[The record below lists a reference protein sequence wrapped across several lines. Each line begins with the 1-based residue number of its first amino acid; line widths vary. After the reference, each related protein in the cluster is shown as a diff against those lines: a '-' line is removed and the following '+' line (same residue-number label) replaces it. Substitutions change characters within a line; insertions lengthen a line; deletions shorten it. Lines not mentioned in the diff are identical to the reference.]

1 VWESRSEVSDAA
13 LIGRE
18 DELAAI
24 NAWLGTVA
32 EGPAA
37 FVLAG
42 EPGIGK
48 TLLWQAGIRDAADA
62 GMSVLA
68 HRSAEAEA
76 GLAFTGLSDLIEPV
90 IDELAG
96 GLASPRRAALE
107 IALLRADAGDVPPDS
122 RAIGLAV
129 RDALVLL
136 ARSRPVVLALD
147 DIQWLDRSSA
157 DVLATALRRLLREP
171 VRLLATLRSAPD
183 LSPTLDLR
191 QTFDDGRLRLAT
203 LEPLELGQ
211 LHRLLS
217 ARLGLEL
224 ARPELQELRRISGGN
239 PYFAL
244 ELARERRR
252 IGVPHAADK
261 PMRIPSD
268 LQELLGDRLA
278 RLPEEVLQVLL
289 AAAALPQPTVAMT
302 CAGCADRQRGFDGL
316 QAAASA
322 GIIEIDGSDVRFAHP
337 LLASL
342 CYERALPWERREVHM
357 RLAAASSDIE
367 LRARHL
373 ALGTEGPDQRVARE
387 LDEAAQHAAQR
398 GATAAAAEL
407 ADLAVLRTPDDP
419 SSLRRRRVAAAALH
433 HLAGDFERA
442 TAIYESV
449 LVDTPDGLD
458 RADVLYALAELGTR
472 PLPARAALLEEAIEY
487 ARSDDERATRLLGLL
502 AIVRW
507 LLGDADSA
515 LEHAREG
522 LACAES
528 VGDPELL
535 AVAIARVGHIEG
547 WVLDVTPGLLE
558 RGVAIE
564 RTLRRPLM
572 FHTSPAFMQACLLY
586 DQDELARS
594 HEMLLEIEAAAIARG
609 DEHTRLWVVLQW
621 PCIEWYT
628 GQWELG
634 LRHTE
639 EALELA
645 EQTQEPIS
653 RGLAL
658 NAKARM
664 QAELGRT
671 EEARSSAEAALRG
684 TDGTHDELTEIHIH
698 AILGRLELSRGDL
711 KAASAHLAGL
721 PDRLDA
727 TGLRNPAF
735 SPWADAIE
743 VLIGIGDLEQAGA
756 YLARY
761 EGIAA
766 DANRWARIGAARCRG
781 MLATARGDHAPAIIA
796 FDESLAHDEPATYPF
811 ERARTLLALGIAQR
825 LAQRRRAARET
836 LEEAVSR
843 FEALGAR
850 LWAEKARDEL
860 SRISGRRAASDE
872 LTEAERRVAALAAE
886 GLSNKEIAATQFL
899 SVSTVEAH
907 LHRAFLKLGVRSRT
921 QLARRLLTP
930 DHAARDGSPKV

>member
-1 VWESRSEVSDAA
+1 VWESRREVTHAA

-24 NAWLGTVA
+24 TAWLGAVA

-48 TLLWQAGIRDAADA
+48 TILWQAGIRDAADA

-76 GLAFTGLSDLIEPV
+76 GLAFAGLSDLIEPV
-90 IDELAG
+90 IDELVAG
-96 GLASPRRAALE
+96 LVPPRRAALE
-107 IALLRADAGDVPPDS
+107 IALLRTDAGDVPLDS
-122 RAIGLAV
+122 RAVGLAV

-136 ARSRPVVLALD
+136 AQRRPVALALD

-157 DVLATALRRLLREP
+157 DVLATALRRLLHEP
-171 VRLLATLRSAPD
+171 VRLLATLRSAPG
-183 LSPTLDLR
+183 LTPALDLR
-191 QTFDDGRLRLAT
+191 RAFTDERLRLAM

-217 ARLGLEL
+217 ARVGLEL
-224 ARPELQELRRISGGN
+224 PRPELEELRRISGGN

-252 IGVPHAADK
+252 IGVRHAADK
-261 PMRIPSD
+261 PMRIPND
-268 LQELLGDRLA
+268 LHELLGDRLA
-278 RLPEEVLQVLL
+278 RLPEGVLRVLL
-289 AAAALPQPTVAMT
+289 AAAALPQPTVALI
-302 CAGCADRQRGFDGL
+302 CAGCADHQAGFDGL
-316 QAAASA
+316 QAAATA
-322 GIIEIDGSDVRFAHP
+322 GIVEIDGSEVRFAHP

-342 CYERALPWERREVHM
+342 CYERALPWERREVHA

-373 ALGTEGPDQRVARE
+373 ALGTEGPNEYVARE
-387 LDEAAQHAAQR
+387 LDLAAQHAAQR

-407 ADLAVLRTPDDP
+407 ADLAVLRAPDEA

-442 TAIYESV
+442 TEIYERV
-449 LVDTPDGLD
+449 LVDTPDALD

-472 PLPARAALLEEAIEY
+472 PLPARASLLEEAIEY
-487 ARSDDERATRLLGLL
+487 ARSDDARATRLLGLL

-507 LLGDADSA
+507 LLGDAGSA
-515 LEHAREG
+515 LEHARDG
-522 LACAES
+522 LAHAES

-535 AVAIARVGHIEG
+535 AVAIARVGHLEG

-586 DQDELARS
+586 DQDELERS
-594 HEMLLEIEAAAIARG
+594 REMLLEIEAAAIARG
-609 DEHTRLWVVLQW
+609 DEHTRLWVALQW
-621 PCIEWYT
+621 PCIEWYA

-639 EALELA
+639 EAVELA

-653 RGLAL
+653 LGLAL
-658 NAKARM
+658 KGKARV
-664 QAELGRT
+664 QADLGRT
-671 EEARSSAEAALRG
+671 EEARASAAATLRG
-684 TDGTHDELTEIHIH
+684 TDGTQDELTDIHIH

-711 KAASAHLAGL
+711 RAASTHLAGL
-721 PDRLDA
+721 PDRLDT

-743 VLIGIGDLEQAGA
+743 VLIGIGDLERAAA
-756 YLARY
+756 YLTRY
-761 EGIAA
+761 EDIAA
-766 DANRWARIGAARCRG
+766 RANRWARIGAARCRG
-781 MLATARGDHAPAIIA
+781 LLATARGDHASAILA
-796 FDESLAHDEPATYPF
+796 FGESLAHDEPSTYPF
-811 ERARTLLALGIAQR
+811 ERARTLLALGNDQR

-843 FEALGAR
+843 FDALGAR
-850 LWAEKARDEL
+850 LWAERARDEL

-872 LTEAERRVAALAAE
+872 LTESERRVAALAAN

-907 LHRAFLKLGVRSRT
+907 LHHAFLKLGVRSRT
-921 QLARRLLTP
+921 QLARRLLTQ
-930 DHAARDGSPKV
+930 DNETRDASPKV